1 MSLHVRIFA
10 ILGLWLASTLAS
22 ANGATLMVDR
32 GFDGAD
38 LSSHIELLEDP
49 TQVLDFD
56 AVRRSDRFVVNTG
69 GSPALGFARSA
80 WWVRLTLRNVDDLDH
95 DLVLRQDYPLID
107 FLDLWTADGRGG
119 WRHTA
124 TGDMLPFDSREY
136 AHEDFLFSI
145 PLPAGEE
152 RVVYLRYATG
162 GALNVALSLHSSKGL
177 LGTLGTERLAYGVFY
192 GGFLVLLF
200 YNLFIFIA
208 VRDRPFFYYLL
219 YVVSYGLYFGV
230 HNGLSFQYLWPTNPH
245 WGNLSLLVLL
255 SLTLVF
261 GLQFSRLFL
270 DSRSIAP
277 RLDRFSICLQAIAVL
292 GLLASPFLPYA
303 ALIAPLSYLTVI
315 VTVTMLALGATG
327 LLKGYRPARYFMLAW
342 GLLLAGVL
350 MYMAKT
356 FGLLPHSALAQ
367 NAFQVGALLE
377 MVLLSIALAARVTEL
392 QRQSVTDPLTELA
405 NRRYFDDSLA
415 LHFQASRRRDDS
427 IALLIADIDH
437 FKQFND
443 RYGHARGDEVLKLV
457 ARALKRQLP
466 ASFVAARY
474 GGEEFAV
481 VLPRMNGAAAAALAE
496 TLRLSLQS
504 VRLIGDRI
512 TISIGVASSSEGHF
526 DSALALFKAADTAL
540 YRAKTEGRNRVVL
553 YRPDGAPMAA
563 EAAVTG

>member
-1 MSLHVRIFA
+1 MLHFRIFA
-10 ILGLWLASTLAS
+10 LLALWLVFTMAR
-22 ANGATLMVDR
+22 ATSPTVIVDR
-32 GFDGAD
+32 EFEAVD
-38 LSSHIELLEDP
+38 LGPHIELLEDP
-49 TQVLDFD
+49 RREMDLH
-56 AVRRSDRFVVNTG
+56 AVQRSGRFIANTG
-69 GSPALGFARSA
+69 GSPAMGFTASA
-80 WWVRLTLRNVDDLDH
+80 WWVRVTLRNASDVGH

-107 FLDLWTADGRGG
+107 SLDLWTSDYRGG
-119 WRHTA
+119 WRHIA
-124 TGDMLPFDSREY
+124 TGDMLPFDSRQY
-136 AHEDFLFSI
+136 AHEAFLFDV
-145 PLPAGEE
+145 PLAAGEE
-152 RVVYLRYATG
+152 RVVYLRYASS
-162 GALNVALSLHSSKGL
+162 GALNIALSLHSSKAL
-177 LGTLGTERLAYGVFY
+177 LASIGTERLAYGAFY
-192 GGFLVLLF
+192 GGFLVLLL

-219 YVVSYGLYFGV
+219 YVASYGVYFGV
-230 HNGLSFQYLWPTNPH
+230 HNGLSFQYLWPTNPQ

-270 DSRSIAP
+270 DSRNVAP
-277 RLDRFSICLQAIAVL
+277 RLDRLSSVLQAIAL
-292 GLLASPFLPYA
+292 SALPASLLLPYSM
-303 ALIAPLSYLTVI
+303 LIAPLSYLTVV
-315 VTVTMLALGATG
+315 VTITMIAMGGFG
-327 LLKGYRPARYFMLAW
+327 LLAGYRPARYFMLAW

-356 FGLLPHSALAQ
+356 FGLLAHSPLAQ

-377 MVLLSIALAARVTEL
+377 MVLLSIALGARVTEL
-392 QRQSVTDPLTELA
+392 QKQSVTDALTDLG

-415 LHFQASRRRDDS
+415 MHFQASRRRDDS

-457 ARALKRQLP
+457 GRELKRRLP

-496 TLRLSLQS
+496 SLRSSLQS
-504 VRLIGDRI
+504 LRPAGDRI

-526 DSALALFKAADTAL
+526 DSALALFKAADQAL
-540 YRAKTEGRNRVVL
+540 YQAKTDGRNRVVL
-553 YRPDGAPMAA
+553 YRPGPATVAA
-563 EAAVTG
+563 EGALPG